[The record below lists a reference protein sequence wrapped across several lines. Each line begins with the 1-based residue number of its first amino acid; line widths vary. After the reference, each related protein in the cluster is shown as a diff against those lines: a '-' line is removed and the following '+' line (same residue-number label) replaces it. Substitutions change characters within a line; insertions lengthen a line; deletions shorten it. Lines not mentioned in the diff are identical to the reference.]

1 MAGLPTNDE
10 VPAEFKITKP
20 NLRPQLINDPE
31 QAKIALGE
39 RVQTADGYWVQEQKY
54 EATEVVPTGGQ
65 STITAEELDDI
76 VRKHPGLLGVL
87 HWGNLSRSG
96 TGLSETFVDTHAAQ
110 LDWNLLCLYAPLTAR
125 IVEKHTK
132 RINPHLL
139 MKNPHLK
146 GEFLEA
152 VVDRLDMDRVV
163 KELKLS
169 SDFALRNRE
178 VLNPYDLMKYQQLD
192 SEFWLAVLRSYPDI
206 KTLPKFAHEIVTSQN
221 NLDMDFVRGV
231 SELQGA
237 INARIAREP
246 SLGLTMPF
254 RILDGPSM
262 IGRVK
267 MDTTFIEGLLA
278 QPHTPEKR
286 AEIKKLLAGHQTLT
300 TELLEKH
307 YNNPEDLQ
315 NIPLVATLLQRQTL
329 PHSILR
335 MVAPLLMTQPALRL
349 AAVMR
354 QKLNSEQIW
363 VLINAADTFQQA
375 GVISTLLLRTLHN
388 PDNDHYLAID
398 EATTKKLVERVPWA
412 LVIASGNLSANQVCN
427 AMLTIPQHLD
437 WKTFIAKYRV
447 CFTEDI
453 ITQAHNSGCI
463 GPLEWV
469 LLLTN
474 EVKGKLV
481 RAQNYTE
488 KFMVEHGDRFYWW
501 KHVDPKKLPFSMLN
515 SKIPQTDEFKPY
527 ALAQSRAIVKD
538 FVSVADWVAILR
550 DEQLPLWFIDGIS
563 TFKIDMFWWKVIRYQ
578 TLSPEFVAD
587 HAADLA
593 DTNMFVKYQ
602 LRRILIKYGE
612 DAAKSWLRNYRAF
625 LESDALEFIQ
635 KDTALHAL
643 YKSIEEEDAAK
654 AKAELLKFTN
664 LGNVQSVPAAHVI
677 SNAQLPVVEVKS
689 EQHHVTGFDAVEVSE
704 QDVLDEFAKR
714 SAALQ
719 AQRGAE
725 MRQAHPVHVS
735 PATEA
740 PKLTAAAPAF
750 VPSWLRTVVS
760 ESNAATP
767 VEAPITV
774 LTSLPVVTQSA
785 DGVITSSVPGSVV
798 QP

>member
-1 MAGLPTNDE
+1 MAYLPTNDE

-31 QAKIALGE
+31 QSKIALGE

-54 EATEVVPTGGQ
+54 EAAEVVPTGGQ

-96 TGLSETFVDTHAAQ
+96 TGLSETFVDTHADQ
-110 LDWNLLCLYAPLTAR
+110 LDWNLLCLYAPLTAK
-125 IVEKHTK
+125 IVEKHAK

-192 SEFWLAVLRSYPDI
+192 SKFWLTVLRSYHDL

-221 NLDMDFVRGV
+221 NLDMDFVRGIG
-231 SELQGA
+231 ELQGA
-237 INARIAREP
+237 INARIARDP
-246 SLGLTMPF
+246 SLGLTVPF
-254 RILDGPSM
+254 RILDGASM
-262 IGRVK
+262 ISRVK
-267 MDTTFIEGLLA
+267 MDTMFITGLLE

-307 YNNPEDLQ
+307 YNNPEDVQ

-335 MVAPLLMTQPALRL
+335 MVAPLLLTQPALRL

-363 VLINAADTFQQA
+363 VLINASETQQQS
-375 GVISTLLLRTLHN
+375 GIIVTLLLRTLHN
-388 PDNDHYLAID
+388 TDNDHYLAID
-398 EATTKKLVERVPWA
+398 AETTQKLTARVPWSLA
-412 LVIASGNLSANQVCN
+412 ITNGKLSADQVHN
-427 AMLTIPQHLD
+427 AVLTIPQYLD
-437 WKTFIAKYRV
+437 WKPFVANYRT
-447 CFTEDI
+447 CFTEDFI
-453 ITQAHNSGCI
+453 AQAHTQGCL

-469 LLLTN
+469 LLLIT

-481 RAQNYTE
+481 RVSNFSE

-515 SKIPQTDEFKPY
+515 SKIPQTDDYKPY
-527 ALAQSRAIVKD
+527 ALTQSRTIIKD
-538 FVSVADWVAILR
+538 FVSVADWVTILR

-578 TLSPEFVAD
+578 NLSPEFVAD
-587 HAADLA
+587 HAAELA

-612 DAAKSWLRNYRAF
+612 EAVKTWLRNYRAF

-654 AKAELLKFTN
+654 ARAELLKFA
-664 LGNVQSVPAAHVI
+664 GSQDVPAA
-677 SNAQLPVVEVKS
+677 AQLPVVEVKEVKS
-689 EQHHVTGFDAVEVSE
+689 QQHEVTSFEIVKVSE
-704 QDVLDEFAKR
+704 QSVLDDFAKR

-719 AQRGAE
+719 AQRSEE

-740 PKLTAAAPAF
+740 PKLTATAPAF
-750 VPSWLRTVVS
+750 VPSWLRSVVS
-760 ESNAATP
+760 ESNATVSDP
-767 VEAPITV
+767 APITTAV
-774 LTSLPVVTQSA
+774 LTSLPIVTQSA
-785 DGVITSSVPGSVV
+785 DGAITSSVPGSIA

>member
-1 MAGLPTNDE
+1 MAYLPSNDE
-10 VPAEFKITKP
+10 VPAEFKVTKP

-31 QAKIALGE
+31 QAKIAFGE

-54 EATEVVPTGGQ
+54 EAAEVVPTGGQ

-96 TGLSETFVDTHAAQ
+96 AGLSETFVDTHADQ
-110 LDWNLLCLYAPLTAR
+110 LDWNLLCLYAPLTAK
-125 IVEKHTK
+125 IVEKHAK

-192 SEFWLAVLRSYPDI
+192 SKFWLAVLRNYPDI

-231 SELQGA
+231 SELQGTL
-237 INARIAREP
+237 NARIAHDP
-246 SLGLTMPF
+246 SLGLTVPF

-262 IGRVK
+262 ISRVK
-267 MDTTFIEGLLA
+267 MDTLFIAGLLE

-286 AEIKKLLAGHQTLT
+286 AEIKKLLAGHQTLS

-307 YNNPEDLQ
+307 YNNPEDVQ

-329 PHSILR
+329 PISILR
-335 MVAPLLMTQPALRL
+335 MVAPLLLTQPALRL

-363 VLINAADTFQQA
+363 VLINATDTFQQS
-375 GVISTLLLRTLHN
+375 GIISTLLLRTLHN

-398 EATTKKLVERVPWA
+398 AETTQKLIERVPWNH
-412 LVIASGNLSANQVCN
+412 VIASASNLSPNQVAN
-427 AMLTIPQHLD
+427 ATLTIPQYLD
-437 WKTFIAKYRV
+437 WKPFVAKYRA
-447 CFTEDI
+447 CFTEDLI
-453 ITQAHNSGCI
+453 ARAHTNGCI

-469 LLLTN
+469 LLLIT

-481 RAQNYTE
+481 RVNNFSE

-527 ALAQSRAIVKD
+527 ALTQSRAIIKD

-550 DEQLPLWFIDGIS
+550 DEPLPLWFIDGIS
-563 TFKIDMFWWKVIRYQ
+563 TYKIDMFWWKVIRYQ
-578 TLSPEFVAD
+578 NLSPEFVAD

-612 DAAKSWLRNYRAF
+612 DAVKTWLRNYRAF

-643 YKSIEEEDAAK
+643 YKSIEEEDTAK
-654 AKAELLKFTN
+654 ARAELLKFA
-664 LGNVQSVPAAHVI
+664 GSQGIPAA
-677 SNAQLPVVEVKS
+677 AQLPVVEVGKPQ
-689 EQHHVTGFDAVEVSE
+689 EHVTGFDAVEVSE
-704 QDVLDEFAKR
+704 QTVLDEFAKR

-719 AQRGAE
+719 AQRSEE

-735 PATEA
+735 PTTEA
-740 PKLTAAAPAF
+740 PKLTAGAPAF
-750 VPSWLRTVVS
+750 VPSWLRNVVS
-760 ESNAATP
+760 EAT
-767 VEAPITV
+767 APNTTTV
-774 LTSLPVVTQSA
+774 LNSLPVVMQSA
-785 DGVITSSVPGSVV
+785 DGVLTSSVPGSIA

>member
-10 VPAEFKITKP
+10 VPAEFKVTKP

-31 QAKIALGE
+31 QSKIALGE
-39 RVQTADGYWVQEQKY
+39 RVQTDDGYWVQEQKY
-54 EATEVVPTGGQ
+54 EAAEVVPTGGQ

-96 TGLSETFVDTHAAQ
+96 AGLSETFVDAHADQ
-110 LDWNLLCLYAPLTAR
+110 LDWNLLCLYAPLTAK
-125 IVEKHTK
+125 IVEKHAK

-169 SDFALRNRE
+169 SDFALRNHK

-192 SEFWLAVLRSYPDI
+192 SKFWLAVLLNYHDL

-221 NLDMDFVRGV
+221 NLDMDFVRGIG
-231 SELQGA
+231 ELQGT

-246 SLGLTMPF
+246 SLGLTVPF
-254 RILDGPSM
+254 RILDGASM
-262 IGRVK
+262 ISRVK
-267 MDTTFIEGLLA
+267 MDTLFIAGLLD

-286 AEIKKLLAGHQTLT
+286 AEIKKLLAGHQTLAA
-300 TELLEKH
+300 ELIEKH

-329 PHSILR
+329 PHSILH
-335 MVAPLLMTQPALRL
+335 MVAPLLIAQPALRL

-354 QKLNSEQIW
+354 QKFNSEQIW
-363 VLINAADTFQQA
+363 VLINATDTFQQA
-375 GVISTLLLRTLHN
+375 GVISALLLRTLHN
-388 PDNDHYLAID
+388 TDDDYYLAID
-398 EATTKKLVERVPWA
+398 AETTQKLTERVPWSA
-412 LVIASGNLSANQVCN
+412 VIANSKLSVDQVRN
-427 AMLTIPQHLD
+427 VVMTIPQHID
-437 WKTFIAKYRV
+437 WKSFVAKYRT
-447 CFTEDI
+447 CFTEDL
-453 ITQAHNSGCI
+453 ITQAHANGCL

-469 LLLTN
+469 LLFIN

-481 RAQNYTE
+481 RVNNYTE
-488 KFMVEHGDRFYWW
+488 KFMVEHGNRFYWW
-501 KHVDPKKLPFSMLN
+501 KRVDPKKLPFSMLN
-515 SKIPQTDEFKPY
+515 SKIPQTDVFKSY
-527 ALAQSRAIVKD
+527 AQTQSYAIVKD

-550 DEQLPLWFIDGIS
+550 DESLPLWFIDGIS
-563 TFKIDMFWWKVIRYQ
+563 SFKIDMFWWKVIRYQ

-587 HAADLA
+587 HAAELA

-602 LRRILIKYGE
+602 LRRMLIKYGE
-612 DAAKSWLRNYRAF
+612 EPVKTWFRNYRAF

-654 AKAELLKFTN
+654 AKAELLKFTSS
-664 LGNVQSVPAAHVI
+664 GNVQDAPAAV
-677 SNAQLPVVEVKS
+677 QLPVVEAPTSKI
-689 EQHHVTGFDAVEVSE
+689 EIIQVSE
-704 QDVLDEFAKR
+704 QTALDEFEKR
-714 SAALQ
+714 SAALD
-719 AQRGAE
+719 
-725 MRQAHPVHVS
+725 VS
-735 PATEA
+735 LATKA
-740 PKLTAAAPAF
+740 SKLTVTAPAF
-750 VPSWLRTVVS
+750 VPSWLRSVVS
-760 ESNAATP
+760 EFANPDTTVSDP
-767 VEAPITV
+767 APITTTV
-774 LTSLPVVTQSA
+774 LTSLPIVTQSA
-785 DGVITSSVPGSVV
+785 DGAITSSVPGSTT